1 MSPPSLANG
10 ALAHPSTMVNPA
22 LLIHTCEN
30 QFNMPRVFNVLL
42 FLCYKV
48 SKWRWLTI
56 DVPPSSLDLVLRWP
70 LFYLFCSSI
79 VINAVISNSTHHFY
93 GNACTKSGSLR
104 FPSFPVVD
112 WFCLFIYL
120 WVLTFPLENC
130 SEFGNFVITLIYSLR
145 NMRTIKYTKTIW
157 YWGTNINESSLYA
170 TCIIQSLTDNWIINY
185 KMVLPYACMHIF
197 QRSKLFSAQARY
209 TRVDTT
215 LCDKVCQWLA
225 TGRWFSP
232 DTPVSSTN
240 KTDSHDITEIWL
252 KVALNTITYM
262 KSYLAHSI

>member
-79 VINAVISNSTHHFY
+79 VINAVISNSTTISLEMPVPSQGHY
-93 GNACTKSGSLR
+93 GFFRNACTKSGSLR
-104 FPSFPVVD
+104 FTLFSGCWLILSVYILMSFD
-112 WFCLFIYL
+112 
-120 WVLTFPLENC
+120 FP
-130 SEFGNFVITLIYSLR
+130 FG
-145 NMRTIKYTKTIW
+145 
-157 YWGTNINESSLYA
+157 
-170 TCIIQSLTDNWIINY
+170 
-185 KMVLPYACMHIF
+185 
-197 QRSKLFSAQARY
+197 KLFGVR
-209 TRVDTT
+209 
-215 LCDKVCQWLA
+215 
-225 TGRWFSP
+225 
-232 DTPVSSTN
+232 
-240 KTDSHDITEIWL
+240 
-252 KVALNTITYM
+252 
-262 KSYLAHSI
+262 